1 MKRLT
6 VVSLILLSL
15 NANAEQLSLDVG
27 VYTKHINSGQNRN
40 EDNKLIAIE
49 YMNGNHGVHASSFTN
64 TYNNQSYTVGGSYV
78 PFRYKYAE
86 FGVLYGVVSGYK
98 KGQLPVIISS
108 DIGLYI
114 APRLTL
120 KYDITESLTI
130 KSSAQLFGNAI
141 VTSVGIQFKY

>member
-27 VYTKHINSGQNRN
+27 IYTKHINSGQNRN

-98 KGQLPVIISS
+98 KGQLPVIIFS

-141 VTSVGIQFKY
+141 VTSVGVQFKW

>member
-49 YMNGNHGVHASSFTN
+49 YMSGNHGVHASSFTN
-64 TYNNQSYTVGGSYV
+64 TFNNQSYAIGGSYV
-78 PFRYKYAE
+78 PLRYKYAE

-98 KGQLPVIISS
+98 KGQLPVVISS
-108 DIGLYI
+108 NVGLYI

-120 KYDITESLTI
+120 KYDITKSLTI

-141 VTSVGIQFKY
+141 VASVGVQLKY